1 MSSRAAWFMI
11 AATAITGIIISLG
24 VMLQTASEAH
34 GATTRTEFMPCS
46 TDEGPDA
53 DRNCVWDARH
63 IGNGMGNSYF
73 VGEGGK
79 VTPLPHHIAHFLI
92 YGK

>member
-1 MSSRAAWFMI
+1 MPALHRYAWYGVITAFLVVLIVGLTLAVKAEAAP
-11 AATAITGIIISLG
+11 
-24 VMLQTASEAH
+24 
-34 GATTRTEFMPCS
+34 RTEYMPCS

>member
-1 MSSRAAWFMI
+1 VNRPRTSYIVLIFAVLAFGI
-11 AATAITGIIISLG
+11 LGLVAATASA
-24 VMLQTASEAH
+24 QASPAP
-34 GATTRTEFMPCS
+34 RTEYLPCS
-46 TDEGPDA
+46 TDEGPDG

-63 IGNGMGNSYF
+63 EGNGMGASYF

-79 VTPLPHHIAHFLI
+79 VYPLPHHLAHFLI